1 MDFLGIGPLEVIFI
15 LIIALIIFGP
25 NDIVRA
31 GKSLGSFMRKVVTSD
46 AWRAFQQASKGMR
59 DIPTTLMREAGLE
72 EDDLRELT
80 GVKDFEQTTKELE
93 NQISAWTT
101 PPKTTPVTPT
111 KSGIEE
117 TIGKPEQIPTE
128 NPSSEQETL
137 TVSEEPPTPPPGS
150 PFSQTIDD
158 NN

>member
-1 MDFLGIGPLEVIFI
+1 MDFLGVGPLELIFI

-31 GKSLGSFMRKVVTSD
+31 GRTLGSFLRKVVTSD
-46 AWRAFQQASKGMR
+46 GWRAFQQASKGMR

-72 EDDLRELT
+72 EEDLRDLT
-80 GVKDFEQTTKELE
+80 GMKDIENVTQGLE
-93 NQISAWTT
+93 NQISPWTT
-101 PPKTTPVTPT
+101 PPIKLPTNPANLEGVSSPDESSQPEIETASIGENTETTP
-111 KSGIEE
+111 
-117 TIGKPEQIPTE
+117 
-128 NPSSEQETL
+128 
-137 TVSEEPPTPPPGS
+137 EEPPAPSQGS

>member
-1 MDFLGIGPLEVIFI
+1 MDFLGVGPLELAFI

-31 GKSLGSFMRKVVTSD
+31 GRTLGRFLRKVVTSD
-46 AWRAFQQASKGMR
+46 GWRAFQQASKGMR
-59 DIPTTLMREAGLE
+59 DLPTTLMREAGLE

-80 GVKDFEQTTKELE
+80 GVKDLENATQGLE
-93 NQISAWTT
+93 NQISPWTT
-101 PPKTTPVTPT
+101 PPTTRSDNPQDAGGLQPQDDP
-111 KSGIEE
+111 IQ
-117 TIGKPEQIPTE
+117 PENEI
-128 NPSSEQETL
+128 SD
-137 TVSEEPPTPPPGS
+137 EPPAPPPGS